1 MNLIFLSMLGVRM
14 AFSGLSDTLVNVVV
28 SASRQPMAIQRAPLA
43 ISKRKVANQQLMNT
57 PEFFQQSTGVF
68 VQRTNQGG
76 GSVFVRGL
84 TGNQT
89 LLVLDGI
96 RFNNSTFRYGPNQYL
111 NTIDPFNLSAVEIV
125 KGSGSVQYGSDA
137 LTGAVQLF
145 TEKPEFAST
154 TALHGEILGRWTSQ
168 GMETSGLGK
177 VQYQSA
183 NTAFSVHAGMKSF
196 GDITR
201 GGDGEFQRPTG
212 YEEQNL
218 LFQFRQKL
226 GSNWIFENIIQ
237 QNQQDHVPVYHKVS
251 LENFAVNE
259 MTLQSYRRALSRL
272 YYSGSKPWL
281 KQVDL
286 TASYQQSLENRTL
299 QKKGSA
305 TRREEG
311 DLVQTWG
318 FVAQAKSNWTEELSS
333 TTGLEFYQDQVG
345 SSRKDMTGAKQV
357 SLRGLYPNQS
367 RYGTF
372 SAFTLHQLALK
383 SWQLQAGLRYQ
394 HAIAALPDTTVGN
407 ANLSIGALVYDLGA
421 AYLLSE
427 RTTVFAGIST
437 GFRSPN
443 LDDLGSLGVVDFRY
457 ELPAYALKPEYSLNK
472 QVGIRFNT
480 PRWKSEVV
488 VFHTQLTNLI
498 SRLKTAE
505 VIQGYSV
512 YKKENVDQ
520 AYLMGFEWSQSIR
533 LSDHL
538 MWENGVSYTLGD
550 NSSQKEPMRRIPPL
564 HGHASLTYTA
574 TKGSIGL
581 VWLFA
586 DRQDRLSSG
595 DKSDNRMSPLGT
607 AGWGILRLQAS
618 YKVTPRIQLG
628 IQGENLG
635 NVGYRMHGSGID
647 GMGRS
652 LHVQA
657 AYAW

>member
-1 MNLIFLSMLGVRM
+1 
-14 AFSGLSDTLVNVVV
+14 
-28 SASRQPMAIQRAPLA
+28 
-43 ISKRKVANQQLMNT
+43 
-57 PEFFQQSTGVF
+57 
-68 VQRTNQGG
+68 
-76 GSVFVRGL
+76 
-84 TGNQT
+84 
-89 LLVLDGI
+89 
-96 RFNNSTFRYGPNQYL
+96 
-111 NTIDPFNLSAVEIV
+111 
-125 KGSGSVQYGSDA
+125 
-137 LTGAVQLF
+137 
-145 TEKPEFAST
+145 
-154 TALHGEILGRWTSQ
+154 
-168 GMETSGLGK
+168 METSGLGK

-183 NTAFSVHAGMKSF
+183 NTAFSMHAGIKSF

-201 GGDGEFQRPTG
+201 GGDGQFQRPTG

-226 GSNWIFENIIQ
+226 GSNWILENIIQ
-237 QNQQDHVPVYHKVS
+237 QNQQDNVPVYHKVT
-251 LENFAVNE
+251 LENFALNE

-272 YYSGSKPWL
+272 SYSGSNPWL

-318 FVAQAKSNWTEELSS
+318 FVAQAKSNWTEQLSS

-357 SLRGLYPNQS
+357 SLRGLYPDQS

-372 SAFTLHQLALK
+372 SAFSLHQLALK

-520 AYLMGFEWSQSIR
+520 AYLMGFEWSQTLR

-586 DRQDRLSSG
+586 DRQDRLSAG

-635 NVGYRMHGSGID
+635 NVRYRMHGSGID